1 MKYLHETPDLRI
13 VATDSLQPHEQI
25 DPSRFPA
32 LEKSLRREGI
42 LKDPPV
48 VLPLTAQPDRY
59 IVLDGATRTTAFQSM
74 KIPSILV
81 QVVRLDVDRLKLLTW
96 NQVLLKADEDSL
108 LSALVQKDK
117 IKLESIHPDDQPP
130 EDFSEGYI
138 ARLALIDGRMYWVSG
153 WNKEL
158 VESVA
163 FLTRLMDICREYS
176 QIERT
181 DVEEVSGL
189 DDIYSNLTGLLIP
202 RSFRVEDVVTLA
214 EAGKRI
220 PAGLTRFVVFPRA
233 LRLNY
238 PIDMLSSSRS
248 LEEKQQHLEEWI
260 NQRIRNRQ
268 VRYYAESTYLFDS

>member
-32 LEKSLRREGI
+32 LEDSLRREGI

-48 VLPLTAQPDRY
+48 VLPVTNQPDRY

-81 QVVRLDVDRLKLLTW
+81 QVVRPDVDRLKLLTW
-96 NQVLLKADEDSL
+96 NQVLLEADEDSL
-108 LSALVQKDK
+108 LSELVQMNK
-117 IKLESIHPDDQPP
+117 IELKEIHPEDHPP
-130 EDFSEGYI
+130 GDFSGECI
-138 ARLALIDGRMYWVSG
+138 ARLALTNGRMWWVSG
-153 WNKEL
+153 WKKGL
-158 VESVA
+158 VESVS

-181 DVEEVSGL
+181 DVEEVSEL
-189 DDIYSNLTGLLIP
+189 DDIYPNLTGLLIL
-202 RSFRVEDVVTLA
+202 RSFRVEDIVTLA

-238 PIDMLSSSRS
+238 PIDILSSSRS
-248 LEEKQQHLEEWI
+248 LEEKQEHLEEWI

-268 VRYYAESTYLFDS
+268 VRYYAESTYLYDS

>member
-32 LEKSLRREGI
+32 LENSLKREGI

-48 VLPLTAQPDRY
+48 VLPLSEQPDRY

-81 QVVRLDVDRLKLLTW
+81 QVVRPDIDRLKLLTW
-96 NQVLLKADEDSL
+96 NQVLLDADEDSL
-108 LSALVQKDK
+108 LSALVQKNK
-117 IKLESIHPDDQPP
+117 IKLKPILPEDQPP
-130 EDFSEGYI
+130 GDFSEECI
-138 ARLALIDGRMYWVSG
+138 ARLALNNGRMFWVSG
-153 WNKEL
+153 WKIGL
-158 VESVA
+158 VESVS
-163 FLTRLMDICREYS
+163 FLTKIMDICMELS

-181 DVEEVSGL
+181 DVEEISDL
-189 DDIYSNLTGLLIP
+189 DEIYPNLSGLLIL

-220 PAGLTRFVVFPRA
+220 PAGLTRFVVYPRA

-248 LEEKQQHLEEWI
+248 IEEKQEHLEEWI

-268 VRYYAESTYLFDS
+268 VRYYAESTYLYDS